1 MNISI
6 IGGGNIGAAIAK
18 GLSDAKTVT
27 KITVS
32 RRDVERINYLKE
44 FGIKITDNNIDCIN
58 NSEIIILAVKPQQCE
73 NVLLEIKSFLK
84 NQIIISIVTGKEIS
98 DIENIIGKNCNIF
111 RAIPNTA
118 ISEKKSMTCISCKK
132 SIKKHL
138 PKVESLFANL
148 GETLFVEEKLLDACT
163 VLAACGIAFALRY
176 IRATTQAGI
185 QIGFDAETA
194 LKIVTQTVIGAST
207 LLQNNKSHPEHEIDK
222 VTTPQ
227 GCTIVGLNQMEHE
240 GLSSSLIKG
249 IQSSFEAIEKIKR
262 QCETK

>member
-1 MNISI
+1 MNLSI
-6 IGGGNIGAAIAK
+6 IGAGNIGVSIAK
-18 GLSDAKTVT
+18 GLLDTKTIN

-32 RRDVERINYLKE
+32 RRDINRISYLKDL
-44 FGIKITDNNIDCIN
+44 GIKITDNNLDCIKD
-58 NSEIIILAVKPQQCE
+58 SDIIILAIKPQQCE
-73 NVLLEIKSFLK
+73 NVLTEIKPFHK
-84 NQIIISIVTGKEIS
+84 NQIIISVVTGKEIS
-98 DIENIIGKNCNIF
+98 DIENIIGSGCSIF

-132 SIKKHL
+132 SELSNLK
-138 PKVESLFANL
+138 KVEELFANL

-163 VLAACGIAFALRY
+163 VMAACGIAFALRY
-176 IRATTQAGI
+176 IRAATQAGI
-185 QIGFDAETA
+185 QIGLDSETA

-207 LLQNNKSHPEHEIDK
+207 LIQNNKSHPEQEIDK

-249 IQSSFEAIEKIKR
+249 IQCSFEAIEKIKS
-262 QCETK
+262 QS

>member
-1 MNISI
+1 MNLSI
-6 IGGGNIGAAIAK
+6 IGAGNIGVSIAK
-18 GLSDAKTVT
+18 GLLDTKTIN

-32 RRDVERINYLKE
+32 RRDINRISYLKDL
-44 FGIKITDNNIDCIN
+44 GIKITDNNLDCIKD
-58 NSEIIILAVKPQQCE
+58 SDIIILAIKPQQCE
-73 NVLLEIKSFLK
+73 NVLTEIKPFLK
-84 NQIIISIVTGKEIS
+84 NQIIISVVTGKEIL
-98 DIENIIGKNCNIF
+98 DIENIIGNSCSIF

-132 SIKKHL
+132 SELSNLK
-138 PKVESLFANL
+138 KVEELFANL

-163 VLAACGIAFALRY
+163 VMAACGIAFALRY
-176 IRATTQAGI
+176 IRAATQAGI
-185 QIGFDAETA
+185 QIGLDSETA

-207 LLQNNKSHPEHEIDK
+207 LIQNNKSHPEQEIDK

-249 IQSSFEAIEKIKR
+249 IQCSFEAIEKIKS
-262 QCETK
+262 QS

>member
-1 MNISI
+1 MNLSI
-6 IGGGNIGAAIAK
+6 IGAGNIGVSIAK
-18 GLSDAKTVT
+18 GLLDTKTIN

-32 RRDVERINYLKE
+32 RRDINRISYLKDL
-44 FGIKITDNNIDCIN
+44 GIKITDNNLDCIKD
-58 NSEIIILAVKPQQCE
+58 SDIIILAIKPQQCE
-73 NVLLEIKSFLK
+73 NVLTEIKPFLK
-84 NQIIISIVTGKEIS
+84 NQIIISVVTGKEIS
-98 DIENIIGKNCNIF
+98 DIENIIGSGCSIF

-132 SIKKHL
+132 SELSNLK
-138 PKVESLFANL
+138 KVEELFANL

-163 VLAACGIAFALRY
+163 VMAACGIAFALRY
-176 IRATTQAGI
+176 IRAATQAGI
-185 QIGFDAETA
+185 QIGLDSETA

-207 LLQNNKSHPEHEIDK
+207 LIQNNKSHPEQEIDK

-249 IQSSFEAIEKIKR
+249 IQCSFEAIEKIKS
-262 QCETK
+262 QS